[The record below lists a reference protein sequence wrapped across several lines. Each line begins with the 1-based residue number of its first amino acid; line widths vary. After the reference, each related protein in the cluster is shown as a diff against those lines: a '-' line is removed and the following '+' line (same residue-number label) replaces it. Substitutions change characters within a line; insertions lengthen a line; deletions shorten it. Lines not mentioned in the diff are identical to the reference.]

1 MDEKERG
8 REALSPPAQRE
19 RVGRKRSGLHSGYPT
34 FSLLPAQ
41 GPTYSRSR
49 RFAPAPSSDP
59 HPGRRAGQRRPPPG
73 PAERGTRR
81 VRPRSPELRERV
93 SETAPRGGAG
103 AHGAWP
109 GRGQSAREAA
119 AGPRLVGPAGSNLP
133 GLSRCFEP
141 LHPLAALRLLQPP
154 GPRTRPG
161 CASDW
166 REAKTQVPPVAH
178 PRAMCARSVGSPAGF
193 PTDGILT
200 A

>member
-1 MDEKERG
+1 MKRRGGERLCLPQH
-8 REALSPPAQRE
+8 RESGWGESARVFTPVTQLSPFSPPRALLTPAPGVFPQPPPPTPTPAA
-19 RVGRKRSGLHSGYPT
+19 GQDSGG
-34 FSLLPAQ
+34 LPRAPRNA
-41 GPTYSRSR
+41 GLAGSDPAARSR
-49 RFAPAPSSDP
+49 GSGS
-59 HPGRRAGQRRPPPG
+59 QRRP
-73 PAERGTRR
+73 
-81 VRPRSPELRERV
+81 RE
-93 SETAPRGGAG
+93 GGG

-161 CASDW
+161 CASDR

-178 PRAMCARSVGSPAGF
+178 PRAMCARRECGF
-193 PTDGILT
+193 SRRFSHGRY
-200 A
+200 

>member
-49 RFAPAPSSDP
+49 RFSPAPSSDP

-103 AHGAWP
+103 RTGRGREGANQRARLRP
-109 GRGQSAREAA
+109 GRDWSA
-119 AGPRLVGPAGSNLP
+119 
-133 GLSRCFEP
+133 
-141 LHPLAALRLLQPP
+141 
-154 GPRTRPG
+154 
-161 CASDW
+161 
-166 REAKTQVPPVAH
+166 
-178 PRAMCARSVGSPAGF
+178 PRAPTSPASLGALSHCI
-193 PTDGILT
+193 P
-200 A
+200 